1 MTDIDQ
7 SRFALMAVFT
17 RAHEARPDDYAEPQ
31 TLIPMSD
38 DGLRSYAAGLLH
50 SLEAEPRRDEV
61 ATELRE
67 ELRRILH
74 ETP

>member
-7 SRFALMAVFT
+7 TRFALMAVFT
-17 RAHEARPDDYAEPQ
+17 RAHEERPHDYPDPQ
-31 TLIPMSD
+31 TLIAMSD

-50 SLEAEPRRDEV
+50 SLEAAPRRDRV
-61 ATELRE
+61 ATRLQE
-67 ELRRILH
+67 ELRLILR